1 MGRGKRVDRMGWAMT
16 PLRLGFGALA
26 IALTGTLLAPAV
38 SSGAQTTLQA
48 RISPSQVTPD
58 GAPLLE
64 SVDVCLRGASSPQ
77 INVVVTAPSGE
88 VVIDQWHLVGTTEPG
103 VIVDSDGSWSVE
115 LQLRDDDGQPTGDP
129 FPSLGTYTVH
139 VDCVTTYTPQVR
151 IPYNELSFEVVET
164 TTTTSTT
171 EVAPPDTPGG
181 TTTAQAR
188 PAVPVQGQPEF
199 VG

>member
-1 MGRGKRVDRMGWAMT
+1 M
-16 PLRLGFGALA
+16 F
-26 IALTGTLLAPAV
+26 LTPAV

-88 VVIDQWHLVGTTEPG
+88 VVINQWHLVGTTEPG

-171 EVAPPDTPGG
+171 EVSPPNTPGG
-181 TTTAQAR
+181 TTTGQAR
-188 PAVPVQGQPEF
+188 PAVPVHGQPEF

>member
-1 MGRGKRVDRMGWAMT
+1 MK

-26 IALTGTLLAPAV
+26 IALTGMFLAPAM

-48 RISPSQVTPD
+48 RISPPQVTPD

-64 SVDVCLRGASSPQ
+64 SVDGCLRGASSPQ

-88 VVIDQWHLVGTTEPG
+88 VVINQWHLVGTTEPG

-115 LQLRDDDGQPTGDP
+115 LQLRDDDGQPTGEP

-139 VDCVTTYTPQVR
+139 VDCVTTYSPQVR
-151 IPYNELSFEVVET
+151 IPYNELSFEVVEST
-164 TTTTSTT
+164 TATSTT
-171 EVAPPDTPGG
+171 EATPPTTPEG
-181 TTTAQAR
+181 TTTGQAP
-188 PAVPVQGQPEF
+188 PAVPVQGQPDYT
-199 VG
+199 G

>member
-1 MGRGKRVDRMGWAMT
+1 MRRLG
-16 PLRLGFGALA
+16 LGFGALA
-26 IALTGTLLAPAV
+26 IALGGTLLMPAV
-38 SSGAQTTLQA
+38 TSGAQETLQA
-48 RISPSQVTPD
+48 RISPSRVTPD

-103 VIVDSDGSWSVE
+103 VVVNGDGSWSVE
-115 LQLRDDDGQPTGDP
+115 LQLRDGDGQPTGEP
-129 FPSLGTYTVH
+129 FPSLGTYRVD

-151 IPYNELSFEVVET
+151 IPYNDLSFEVVDSTTES

-171 EVAPPDTPGG
+171 EAPPPGPPGG
-181 TTTAQAR
+181 APAGPAS
-188 PAVPVQGQPEF
+188 PAVPVPGEPQF

>member
-1 MGRGKRVDRMGWAMT
+1 MR

-26 IALTGTLLAPAV
+26 IALAGALVAPAA
-38 SSGAQTTLQA
+38 SSGAQETLQA

-77 INVVVTAPSGE
+77 INTVVTTPSGE
-88 VVIDQWHLVGTTEPG
+88 VVINQWHLVGTTEPG
-103 VIVDSDGSWSVE
+103 VTVNGDGSWSVE
-115 LQLRDDDGQPTGDP
+115 LQLRDDNGQPTGEP
-129 FPSLGTYTVH
+129 FPELGTYAVH
-139 VDCVTTYTPQVR
+139 VDCVTTYSPQVR
-151 IPYNELSFEVVET
+151 IPYNDLSFEVVESLP
-164 TTTTSTT
+164 TTSTT
-171 EVAPPDTPGG
+171 EPTAPAAPDGPAPGP
-181 TTTAQAR
+181 AS